1 MPAVTTPAQPVAP
14 VIAKVVAVNRVSNED
29 LTLHMQLAVDQL
41 ETTVLMLQVLD
52 QADGGPAPTE

>member
-1 MPAVTTPAQPVAP
+1 
-14 VIAKVVAVNRVSNED
+14 
-29 LTLHMQLAVDQL
+29 MQLAVDQL